1 MARVHLEVT
10 GLVQGVGFRWF
21 LRQRARALGL
31 AGWVAN
37 RDDGAVELAVEGSEE
52 AVRSLVEAA
61 RAGPAG
67 ARVENVRELPVVAG
81 DLPATFTV
89 LR

>member
-1 MARVHLEVT
+1 MTRVHLEVT

-37 RDDGAVELAVEGSEE
+37 RDDGAVEVAAEGSED
-52 AVRSLVEAA
+52 AIRSLLEAA

-67 ARVENVRELPVVAG
+67 ARVDHVRELPAVAG
-81 DLPATFTV
+81 DLPTTFTV